1 MDYRSWIIDYYFWLW
16 FCGSGFLAV
25 FSDRCQTSDTM
36 APCLCPKNG
45 NKVKKK
51 HPFFTFTPHNPHS
64 TMQILSIQ
72 KRIIS
77 KCQRRQSSTTNT
89 ASRVSTFTSS
99 MGQCI
104 KGLASVKK
112 AFSCKKVQTTAAPSL
127 ISSSS
132 TISNDS
138 YLSDLSDDEHFSKS
152 CPVSEKSMALDS
164 LIFDHPSVTVR
175 ISPAAYRS
183 S

>member
-1 MDYRSWIIDYYFWLW
+1 
-16 FCGSGFLAV
+16 
-25 FSDRCQTSDTM
+25 
-36 APCLCPKNG
+36 
-45 NKVKKK
+45 
-51 HPFFTFTPHNPHS
+51 
-64 TMQILSIQ
+64 
-72 KRIIS
+72 
-77 KCQRRQSSTTNT
+77 
-89 ASRVSTFTSS
+89 

-112 AFSCKKVQTTAAPSL
+112 AFSCKKAQTTATPSL

>member
-1 MDYRSWIIDYYFWLW
+1 
-16 FCGSGFLAV
+16 
-25 FSDRCQTSDTM
+25 
-36 APCLCPKNG
+36 
-45 NKVKKK
+45 
-51 HPFFTFTPHNPHS
+51 
-64 TMQILSIQ
+64 MQIISIQ
-72 KRIIS
+72 KHIIS

-99 MGQCI
+99 MGQCM

-112 AFSCKKVQTTAAPSL
+112 AFSCNKVQNTVAPSM

-132 TISNDS
+132 TISDDS
-138 YLSDLSDDEHFSKS
+138 FVSALSDDENFSKS

-175 ISPAAYRS
+175 IRPAAYRS